1 MGQDTRHRI
10 GILGAGNIFGRYVEG
25 LRTFPGLELV
35 RVADVDAARAE
46 RAAAEHSIPFWG
58 DGAAL
63 LGDDRVDVIVN
74 ITPPRLH
81 AATVRAALDA
91 GKHVYVEKPLATDVE
106 DGAALLDAALA
117 SGRLLGSAPDT
128 FLGSGGQTAR
138 HAVDAGLIGEP
149 VGVSA
154 YVRSSRVETW
164 HPDPR
169 GFFGPGGG
177 PVMDMGPY
185 YLAAMVNCLGP
196 VRTVAAA
203 SRIGAAV
210 RRVTSPD
217 RLVNEVA
224 VEVPTHASAVLT
236 FDSGVIGTVLMSFD
250 VWDTEL
256 PRIEI
261 YGAEGTLSLPNP
273 NFFDGSVRVK
283 RHEDTDWRT
292 LTPVVELF
300 GAPDSAE
307 QLRRGLGVNDLTE
320 ALDGRP
326 LRTDPRFA
334 FHTLEVLTAIEASR
348 GQGRV
353 VAIESTCERPAPR
366 Y

>member
-1 MGQDTRHRI
+1 
-10 GILGAGNIFGRYVEG
+10 
-25 LRTFPGLELV
+25 
-35 RVADVDAARAE
+35 
-46 RAAAEHSIPFWG
+46 
-58 DGAAL
+58 
-63 LGDDRVDVIVN
+63 
-74 ITPPRLH
+74 
-81 AATVRAALDA
+81 
-91 GKHVYVEKPLATDVE
+91 
-106 DGAALLDAALA
+106 
-117 SGRLLGSAPDT
+117 
-128 FLGSGGQTAR
+128 
-138 HAVDAGLIGEP
+138 
-149 VGVSA
+149 
-154 YVRSSRVETW
+154 VRSSRVETW

-217 RLVNEVA
+217 RVVDEVA

-261 YGAEGTLSLPNP
+261 YGTEGTLSLPNP
-273 NFFDGSVRVK
+273 NFFDGNVRVK
-283 RHEDTDWRT
+283 RREDSEWRT
-292 LTPVVELF
+292 LAPVVELF
-300 GAPDSAE
+300 GAPDSPE
-307 QLRRGLGVNDLTE
+307 QLRRGLGVHDLTE

-334 FHTLEVLTAIEASR
+334 FHTLEVLTAIEASQ
-348 GQGRV
+348 GQGV
-353 VAIESTCERPAPR
+353 LAIESTCERPAPR